1 MKFSREYRSVMK
13 ACVLE
18 LNEQIQQT
26 MTDEKETLG
35 HQLQLWDMAELV
47 WNLCE
52 ILFID
57 AQPGKEFDPILI
69 I

>member
-1 MKFSREYRSVMK
+1 MMK

-26 MTDEKETLG
+26 SLTTEKKEVLVSE
-35 HQLQLWDMAELV
+35 LQLWDMAELV

-57 AQPGKEFDPILI
+57 AQPGKMRRYNIVTLH
-69 I
+69 